1 MQVVAMIHQ
10 QGDAYGVSFPDFP
23 GCTTVADD
31 LDSAIA
37 KAAEVLA
44 FHAEGLAEDGPLP
57 RPRSLSELKG
67 DPNFCEDGKDAV
79 LVLVPYEPPTRA
91 VRINITL
98 EESLLARIDRSADA
112 ASETRSGYLAAAAR
126 LRMGMLSEH
135 PASKASKSSRRSR
148 DDVAGGIGGPTN
160 RLGAYWK
167 GYLKL
172 SLIAC
177 PISLHPASSNERVSL
192 VQLNRKTGNRLKY
205 QLVDSGT
212 GHVVDLADRA
222 RGYEIGK
229 EEFLLV
235 EDHELAALQIA
246 STRTIEIDTFVPR
259 AQIDLRYLISPY
271 YITPGDK
278 FGQEAFAVI
287 REAMRSK
294 KMVAIA
300 RVVLTDRER
309 PIVLEPV
316 GKGFRAITLRYPYEV
331 RDEAES
337 FADIPDIRVSHELRQ
352 LAEHIVETKATD
364 FDLSRFKDRYELAL
378 VEMLRRKKA
387 GLPAQSAA
395 PAPSP
400 NNVINLM
407 DALRRSLETERKPS
421 ARPRN
426 ERSGGSTK

>member
-1 MQVVAMIHQ
+1 MQIVAMIHHE
-10 QGDAYGVSFPDFP
+10 GDAYGVSFPDFP

-31 LDSAIA
+31 LDSALA

-57 RPRSLSELKG
+57 RPRSLSELKS
-67 DPNFCEDGKDAV
+67 DPDFCEDAKDAV

-98 EESLLARIDRSADA
+98 EESILARIDRSAA
-112 ASETRSGYLAAAAR
+112 AVSETRSGYLAAAAR
-126 LRMGMLSEH
+126 LRMGMLGER
-135 PASKASKSSRRSR
+135 PTRKSSRFSSR
-148 DDVAGGIGGPTN
+148 DDVAGGTGPAN
-160 RLGAYWK
+160 QLGAHWK

-172 SLIAC
+172 SLISC
-177 PISLHPASSNERVSL
+177 PISLHPASSDERVSF

-205 QLVDSGT
+205 QLVDSET
-212 GHVVDLADRA
+212 GQVVDLADRA
-222 RGYEIGK
+222 RGYEMGK
-229 EEFLLV
+229 DEFLLV
-235 EDHELAALQIA
+235 EDQELAALQIA
-246 STRTIEIDTFVPR
+246 STHTIEIDAFVPR
-259 AQIDLRYLISPY
+259 AQVDLRYLISPY
-271 YITPGDK
+271 YITPDNK
-278 FGQEAFAVI
+278 VGQQAFAVL
-287 REAMRSK
+287 REAMRGK

-300 RVVLTDRER
+300 RVVLTTRER
-309 PIVLEPV
+309 PIALEPF

-337 FADIPDIRVSHELRQ
+337 FTNIPDIRVPHEMRQ

-378 VEMLRRKKA
+378 VEMLKRKQA
-387 GLPAQSAA
+387 GLPAKSAA

-400 NNVINLM
+400 SNVINLM
-407 DALRRSLETERKPS
+407 DALRRSVETERKPS
-421 ARPRN
+421 ARRSSRN